1 MVSNNVIDE
10 IGRLNFEDLLWILF
24 IILSL
29 SNIYGDYEEKEY
41 LKTNNYKY
49 KNTSNHIFEITLIL
63 TFFIYIYFFTRNYKA
78 YEKES
83 EEDKQL
89 YSIKLLGS
97 LFLIIGILCLIYF
110 QTNQKSFVGSPAL

>member
-49 KNTSNHIFEITLIL
+49 KNISNRIFEITLIL

-78 YEKES
+78 YEKAS

-89 YSIKLLGS
+89 YSIKLLVS